1 LWGDASA
8 YRELQR
14 FIAPDL
20 VVIDDLGLRKLSGQA
35 SSDFY
40 DLVVERHT
48 RASCARYVLPTPTGP
63 LKAIFSCRSNGQKD
77 VYFDFDQE
85 ARASS
90 LRDIDLQ
97 LTA

>member
-1 LWGDASA
+1 MHRPIASCDG
-8 YRELQR
+8 

-20 VVIDDLGLRKLSGQA
+20 VVIDDFGLRKLSGQA

-48 RASCARYVLPTPTGP
+48 RASYARYVLPTPTGP

-77 VYFDFDQE
+77 VYFDFDQVWFVFSV
-85 ARASS
+85 A
-90 LRDIDLQ
+90 DLETQ
-97 LTA
+97 